1 MKNKKILIICLII
14 IILISI
20 ITNIYI
26 LSNKP
31 VKDEPTIEG
40 INKPE
45 NKEILK
51 DASVEGLKITNI
63 SLLTRNGISSY
74 KAEVTNITNSKID
87 INKLY
92 IIFHEEEK
100 ENKTLALYNISI
112 EPNEKA
118 HINITS
124 EKDLSK
130 TTKITYTIE

>member
-51 DASVEGLKITNI
+51 DVSVEGLKITNI